1 MIRKLLTGMA
11 VLAASLS
18 ATAAR
23 AEWHQA
29 TSSNFI
35 VYSDGSA
42 TDARDFAA
50 KLERFHFVLRTF
62 HRISAPTVPNKLR
75 VFLLSSAGA
84 VGRTA
89 GSSSVAGY
97 YVPDARG
104 LMLVGTRAQASRGNG
119 DLRSARSIANLDPES
134 ILLHEYTHHFMYQ
147 YFPAAYPTWY
157 SEGFAEF
164 WGATRFG
171 QNDVVEVGLPAEHRF
186 ATFDGLGWLPLER
199 LLRIHNY
206 QEAGGANVFLLYA
219 QGWLLVRYTFE
230 NPARQRQLQTY
241 LRLINNGTDYGEAAR
256 QAFPDLA
263 TFNSE
268 LFSYAGRGRF
278 GVVRLPFRTIDVG
291 PIEVTTP
298 GPAEQALMM
307 QEIKLSRG
315 YPQREAAAFAA
326 EVRGIAARFP
336 QDPVALRMVMETAW
350 LANDMAGALDAANR
364 LLAVDA
370 NNARAL
376 ATKGLIQ
383 VAGLAAAGNRD
394 AARWTAAREPL
405 VRARR
410 AAPRDPLVLRAFY
423 RGYAMQGGLPPEE
436 AQNALYDAMEVA
448 PSDGEIRYELARD
461 FEQRRMI
468 PEAIAIIRPEAN
480 SAVDHSTESAAERR
494 RREELEER
502 NREAGTVRHE
512 SPLEMLRRLQGML
525 TPRDQARQREAGS
538 G

>member
-1 MIRKLLTGMA
+1 MFRKLLAGMA
-11 VLAASLS
+11 VAAASLS
-18 ATAAR
+18 AMPAR

-29 TSSNFI
+29 TSNNFI

-42 TDARDFAA
+42 ADARAFAE
-50 KLERFHFVLRTF
+50 KLERFHYVLRTF
-62 HRISAPTVPNKLR
+62 HRISAATMPNKLR

-84 VGRTA
+84 VGRTV
-89 GSSSVAGY
+89 GRGSVAGY

-104 LMLVGTRAQASRGNG
+104 LMLVGTRARGGTG
-119 DLRSARSIANLDPES
+119 DGDPRSAQSMANLDPES

-164 WGATRFG
+164 WGSTNFLPG
-171 QNDVVEVGLPAEHRF
+171 DIVEVGGAAEHRF
-186 ATFDGLGWLPLER
+186 STFRALGWLPLER

-206 QEAGGANVFLLYA
+206 VEAGGANIFLLYA
-219 QGWLLVRYTFE
+219 EGWLLVRYTFE
-230 NPARQRQLQTY
+230 HPARQRQLQTY
-241 LRLINNGTDYGEAAR
+241 LRLINNGTEYAAAAA

-268 LFSYAGRGRF
+268 LFSFSGSARF
-278 GVVRLPFRTIDVG
+278 NVVRLPFRTIEVG
-291 PIEVTTP
+291 AINVTTP

-315 YPQREAAAFAA
+315 YPQREATAFAN

-336 QDPVALRMVMETAW
+336 NDPYALRMVMESAF
-350 LANDMAGALDAANR
+350 LAGDNAAAMDAANR
-364 LLAVDA
+364 LLAVEP

-376 ATKGLIQ
+376 TTKGVIQ
-383 VAGLAAAGNRD
+383 VAAVAAAGNRN
-394 AARWTAAREPL
+394 AAAWTTAREPL

-423 RGYAMQGGLPPEE
+423 RSFALQGGLPPEE
-436 AQNALYDAMEVA
+436 AQNALYDAMELA
-448 PSDGEIRYELARD
+448 PSDGEIRYELAKD

-480 SAVDHSTESAAERR
+480 TDVDHSRESESERR
-494 RREELEER
+494 RREEQEVR
-502 NREAGTVRHE
+502 NQRAGTVRHE
-512 SPLEMLRRLQGML
+512 TALEMLRRLQGML
-525 TPRDQARQREAGS
+525 TAHDQQRQREAGH
-538 G
+538 

>member
-1 MIRKLLTGMA
+1 MIRKLLAGMA

-29 TSSNFI
+29 TSNNFI
-35 VYSDGSA
+35 VYSQGSA
-42 TDARDFAA
+42 EDARAFAA
-50 KLERFHFVLRTF
+50 KLERFHYVLRTF
-62 HRISAPTVPNKLR
+62 HRISAPTMPNKLR

-84 VGRTA
+84 VGRAA
-89 GSSSVAGY
+89 GGASVAGY

-104 LMLVGTRAQASRGNG
+104 LMMVGTRARGGRGNG
-119 DLRSARSIANLDPES
+119 DPRSAQSEANLDPES

-164 WGATRFG
+164 WGSTNFLP
-171 QNDVVEVGLPAEHRF
+171 NEVVEVGGAAEHRF
-186 ATFDGLGWLPLER
+186 ATFRALGWLPLDR

-206 QEAGGANVFLLYA
+206 REAGGANVFLLYA
-219 QGWLLVRYTFE
+219 EGWLLVRYTFE

-241 LRLINNGTDYGEAAR
+241 LRLINGGTDYAAAAQ

-268 LFSYAGRGRF
+268 LFSFAGSGRF
-278 GVVRLPFRTIDVG
+278 NVVRLPFRTIDVG
-291 PIEVTTP
+291 QITLSVP

-307 QEIKLSRG
+307 QEIKLSQG
-315 YPQREAAAFAA
+315 YPQREAAEFAA
-326 EVRGIAARFP
+326 EIRGIAARFP
-336 QDPVALRMVMETAW
+336 DDPFALRLVMESAW
-350 LANDMAGALDAANR
+350 LAGDNAAAMDAANR
-364 LLAVDA
+364 LLAVEP

-383 VAGLAAAGNRD
+383 VAGLAAAQNRD
-394 AARWTAAREPL
+394 AAAWNAARAPL
-405 VRARR
+405 LRARR

-436 AQNALYDAMEVA
+436 AQNALYDAMELA

-480 SAVDHSTESAAERR
+480 SFPHRGNESEADRR
-494 RREELEER
+494 RREQLEER
-502 NREAGTVRHE
+502 NRQAGTVRHE
-512 SPLEMLRRLQGML
+512 TPLEMLRRLQAML
-525 TPRDQARQREAGS
+525 TPRDQQRQREAGH
-538 G
+538 